1 MRPGRQSQPEA
12 ALMSDRQWVQDIRDQ
27 QTILSLPFG
36 LGWTIDITQTLVA
49 LAAAGMPAR
58 VEAFDRLRFEDGR
71 SGFLST
77 PNPTATINDDGTPA
91 ERTEDLIV
99 IPGGSE
105 GGVLSLARRYPDLVF
120 VNGKRQRVWA
130 NGRQVY
136 GSSME
141 RDATPGWRTVF
152 AIARTIALHGGGTR
166 AIADR
171 IGIPFDD
178 VRAVMPALGTNVFHT
193 PIGWE
198 AADRPTFCDWALAA
212 YPGYGGVRTCWR
224 RDTTIDEQADQLISL
239 GGVMSDRWAAQQ
251 AGVFVQPDRLTAFFA
266 QHPDMAALGYQPAT
280 VNEATVKVVIP
291 QDTTILSSAEGCC
304 TDDFITA
311 HVLYEDSWVTANTDA
326 LNGLRQ
332 LLHFQSNLAHD
343 LRWHPNNGSGEG
355 GVG

>member
-1 MRPGRQSQPEA
+1 MCLGRQGRAGA
-12 ALMSDRQWVQDIRDQ
+12 ALMSDRQWVQDIRHQ

-49 LAAAGMPAR
+49 LAAAGMPAK

-77 PNPTATINDDGTPA
+77 PNPTATINDDGTPT

-105 GGVLSLARRYPDLVF
+105 GGVLSLARRYPDLVV

-130 NGRQVY
+130 NGRQVH

-152 AIARTIALHGGGTR
+152 AIARSIAFHGGGSQS
-166 AIADR
+166 IADR
-171 IGIPFDD
+171 LGIPLDD
-178 VRAVMPALGTNVFHT
+178 VRAAMPALGANVFHT

-198 AADRPTFCDWALAA
+198 AADPAALCDWALAA
-212 YPGYGGVRTCWR
+212 YPGYGGIRTCWR
-224 RDTTIDEQADQLISL
+224 RDTTIDAQADQLIAL

-251 AGVFVQPDRLTAFFA
+251 SGVIVPPNRLTAFFA
-266 QHPDMAALGYQPAT
+266 QHPDMAVLGYEPAT
-280 VNEATVKVVIP
+280 VNEATVSVVIP
-291 QDTTILSSAEGCC
+291 QDTTILTGAEGCC

-311 HVLYEDSWVTANTDA
+311 HVLYEDSWVAANTDA
-326 LNGLRQ
+326 VNGLRQ
-332 LLHFQSNLAHD
+332 LLHFRSDLAHD
-343 LRWHPNNGSGEG
+343 LRWHPGSGEG

>member
-1 MRPGRQSQPEA
+1 
-12 ALMSDRQWVQDIRDQ
+12 MSDRQWVQDIRDQ

-36 LGWTIDITQTLVA
+36 LGWTIDITQTLVT
-49 LAAAGMPAR
+49 LAAAGMPAK

-99 IPGGSE
+99 LPGGSE
-105 GGVLSLARRYPDLVF
+105 GGALSLARRYPDLVV

-130 NGRQVY
+130 DGRQVH

-152 AIARTIALHGGGTR
+152 AIARTIALHGGGTHS
-166 AIADR
+166 IADR
-171 IGIPFDD
+171 IGIPADD
-178 VRAVMPALGTNVFHT
+178 VRAAMPALGTHVFHT

-198 AADRPTFCDWALAA
+198 AADRPVLCDWALAA
-212 YPGYGGVRTCWR
+212 YPGAGGVRTCWR
-224 RDTTIDEQADQLISL
+224 RDTTIDEQADQLIRL

-251 AGVFVQPDRLTAFFA
+251 SGVFVPPNRLTAFFA
-266 QHPDMAALGYQPAT
+266 QHPDMHTLGYEPAT
-280 VNEATVKVVIP
+280 VNDATVSVVIP
-291 QDTTILSSAEGCC
+291 QDTTVLASAEGCC
-304 TDDFITA
+304 TDNFITA
-311 HVLYEDSWVTANTDA
+311 HVIYADSYADVNTDA
-326 LNGLRQ
+326 VNALRQ
-332 LLHFQSNLAHD
+332 LLHSQSDLAHD
-343 LRWHPNNGSGEG
+343 LRWHPSNGSGEG